1 MSDVNLA
8 EIQSSNISGIFL
20 LNTIRNVP
28 IGLSISQADNVTILY
43 PNDVMIGVSPNLI
56 LKYSI
61 ISISCL
67 DIIQQKSR
75 RNIFLI

>member
-1 MSDVNLA
+1 MS